1 MIFVIHKW
9 GKWAQ
14 RFKMIFKI
22 YFKPSHCK
30 ICITSVTFI
39 LFFFFI
45 TAFSYST
52 YFSPWGNIL
61 GVPSSSQIIK
71 ENFKESRWCLSIY
84 FDVLVDP
91 GQVGWYVFFFFQRKV
106 HELFKYQNSRS
117 CFLPHLNN
125 YKVGKYSRI
134 ALFHIIWKKIW
145 ATI

>member
-1 MIFVIHKW
+1 MLFINEENGLRDLRWSLKYILNPHIAK
-9 GKWAQ
+9 
-14 RFKMIFKI
+14 
-22 YFKPSHCK
+22 
-30 ICITSVTFI
+30 SVSLLLLLFF
-39 LFFFFI
+39 FFFFI

-91 GQVGWYVFFFFQRKV
+91 GQVGWYVFFFFFQRKV